1 MVDRLLGPTTRLLL
15 PYAER
20 FTDELVAHARR
31 STPVANIFDTPP
43 LCASRASRSI
53 DWCLTPMRAFSDV
66 R

>member
-1 MVDRLLGPTTRLLL
+1 MVDRWLGPTTRLLL

-43 LCASRASRSI
+43 CAQAEPAGRLTVLDPNASV
-53 DWCLTPMRAFSDV
+53 L
-66 R
+66 